1 MKHTSMIKLISLS
14 LMLLL
19 AAAAFPQKTYVV
31 SVGIGEYKYPQVAPP
46 LPCSVG
52 DARAVSRFFYKYNG
66 SSVFMLPI

>member
-31 SVGIGEYKYPQVAPP
+31 SVA
-46 LPCSVG
+46 
-52 DARAVSRFFYKYNG
+52 
-66 SSVFMLPI
+66 